1 MKEFDIN
8 KFKNRDLAIVFF
20 NGEEYKRIC
29 NILSKTYK
37 LKLNYND
44 AVYFDYDKITFD
56 KIKKPIIIMYDK
68 IDDEFY
74 WRGITTKEFYD
85 LNKKGK
91 LIYSLCL

>member
-20 NGEEYKRIC
+20 NGEEYERIC
-29 NILSKTYK
+29 NILSKTYG
-37 LKLNYND
+37 LKLDYND
-44 AVYFDYDKITFD
+44 IVYFDYDKMTFN

-68 IDDEFY
+68 INDKFY
-74 WRGITTKEFYD
+74 CRMITTKEFYD
-85 LNKKGK
+85 LNKKDK